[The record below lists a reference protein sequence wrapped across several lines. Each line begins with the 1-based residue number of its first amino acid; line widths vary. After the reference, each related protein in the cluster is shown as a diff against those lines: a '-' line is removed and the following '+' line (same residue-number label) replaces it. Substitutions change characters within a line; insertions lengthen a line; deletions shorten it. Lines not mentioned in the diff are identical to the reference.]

1 MPNYA
6 PQSTARKD
14 ADISAAKSNLNP
26 PARCWRASAGLLAPH
41 SVVWF
46 CFTYAC
52 VDFPKASS

>member
-26 PARCWRASAGLLAPH
+26 PNPYPSAAKLEAMEAIGGEIGG
-41 SVVWF
+41 
-46 CFTYAC
+46 
-52 VDFPKASS
+52 DFPKASS

>member
-26 PARCWRASAGLLAPH
+26 PNPYPSAAKLEAMYWKLLFH
-41 SVVWF
+41 VRVRR
-46 CFTYAC
+46 
-52 VDFPKASS
+52 FPEG

>member
-26 PARCWRASAGLLAPH
+26 PNPYPSAAKLEAMYWKLRTFHFAEP
-41 SVVWF
+41 S
-46 CFTYAC
+46 YAMESL
-52 VDFPKASS
+52 V

>member
-1 MPNYA
+1 MLA
-6 PQSTARKD
+6 TRVRD
-14 ADISAAKSNLNP
+14 
-26 PARCWRASAGLLAPH
+26 CWRTH